1 MSRER
6 SARSEYRAFHKMTTR
21 WADNDSYGDMNNVV
35 HYSLFDSTINTWLIE
50 RDLLDLKGGNDA
62 IGLVVE
68 TSCRYHAEMSFPDI
82 IVAGFRV
89 GRIGNSSVRYE
100 IGLFRNGEEQAAAEG
115 AFTHVYVDRATRRPK
130 ALSDRM
136 KAELSQILVE
146 LNYGKD

>member
-1 MSRER
+1 MCKER
-6 SARSEYRAFHKMTTR
+6 SARSEYRAFRKMTTR
-21 WADNDSYGDMNNVV
+21 WADNDIYGHMNNVV

-50 RDLLDLKGGNDA
+50 HDLLDLKGGSDT

-68 TSCRYHAEMSFPDI
+68 TSCRYHAEMAFPDI

-100 IGLFRNGEEQAAAEG
+100 IGLFRNGEELAAAEG
-115 AFTHVYVDRATRRPK
+115 AFTHVYVDRATRRPRT
-130 ALSDRM
+130 LSDRM

-146 LNYGKD
+146 QNNGKD